1 MCMCACVGV
10 YMSLRGPVR
19 KCKETKILLIFAKQ
33 TGYFKD
39 QCMRPSGL
47 YYKFTFKTAKGK
59 IKEAVKCSQ
68 MHNMHVYRECVC
80 VYLYYGN
87 YVVLPPLLGTNCP
100 HKVNYYILEQK
111 PSLRLNSSQIMV

>member
-1 MCMCACVGV
+1 
-10 YMSLRGPVR
+10 
-19 KCKETKILLIFAKQ
+19 
-33 TGYFKD
+33 
-39 QCMRPSGL
+39 MRPSGL

-80 VYLYYGN
+80 VYLYCGN

>member
-80 VYLYYGN
+80 VCTCIMEIMWSC
-87 YVVLPPLLGTNCP
+87 LLF
-100 HKVNYYILEQK
+100 
-111 PSLRLNSSQIMV
+111 